1 MRDGEDVVI
10 PLVEERVR
18 VSKRDIETGRVR
30 INTHVEHR
38 LERVVTELDREQIE
52 IRRVP
57 VDRIVDVAPQVR
69 EEDGITIVPV
79 VEEVLVVEKRLR
91 VVEEIHLE
99 RRRTSHPVETEVQ
112 LARQTADVSRQ
123 DLPHPNDD
131 QGVS

>member
-99 RRRTSHPVETEVQ
+99 RRRISEPFETEVE